1 MRNFKIFIPI
11 IWLEMTLKKLLP
23 QFSVIFVLESQ
34 GFSLNYK
41 HLFIKNLYELQ
52 TFLFF
57 SKPPVIISVVYLQ
70 FELRNQAGSIWS
82 LSSSS
87 HCLTSFELQNLQVPL
102 WSKVGLWT
110 FRLITRAGR
119 HRILKC
125 RRFFFVVVGVQLSR
139 LRSTV
144 LMLIGSRP

>member
-1 MRNFKIFIPI
+1 MRNFIIFIPI

-34 GFSLNYK
+34 GFFS
-41 HLFIKNLYELQ
+41 ELQ
-52 TFLFF
+52 ASFHKKSVRTANFPVF
-57 SKPPVIISVVYLQ
+57 SKPPVIISVVYLK

-125 RRFFFVVVGVQLSR
+125 RRFFLSSSVSNFR
-139 LRSTV
+139 DCAVRS
-144 LMLIGSRP
+144 